1 MGYYSAKESN
11 VLLLA
16 TTWMNL
22 KGIKLSEE
30 SPKGNT
36 LNDSINVTQ
45 LKRHSDGKQMVS
57 RAGEGCGYKKWN
69 FYILIMVVATQI

>member
-1 MGYYSAKESN
+1 MEYYSAVERD

-36 LNDSINVTQ
+36 LNDSTYVTQ
-45 LKRHSDGKQMVS
+45 LKRHSDGKQMVA
-57 RAGEGCGYKKWN
+57 RVGEGCGYKK
-69 FYILIMVVATQI
+69 